1 MRDKLSGYSL
11 NTEHGHGGPKARGF
25 ARILGITLDSIDY
38 LEAQI
43 CASVMRAP
51 ISKVRANPP
60 HGVNCVVE
68 FPLGGVGRHVG
79 RATIVR
85 TVWELAGPDTPPRL
99 LTAFPR
105 PRGESWQSLDG

>member
-1 MRDKLSGYSL
+1 MGWPPRVGELLPHAEEAIGVRDKLSGYSL

-60 HGVNCVVE
+60 H
-68 FPLGGVGRHVG
+68 
-79 RATIVR
+79 
-85 TVWELAGPDTPPRL
+85 
-99 LTAFPR
+99 
-105 PRGESWQSLDG
+105 